1 MQASKLCN
9 HGASRHSYNSSAGQH
24 FKAVW
29 GHTVSLML
37 IHPDTHPHS
46 FLGPAQLQNKT
57 NKEKKSRGYRKSNTV
72 TKYLSVLSFDK
83 IKP

>member
-1 MQASKLCN
+1 
-9 HGASRHSYNSSAGQH
+9 
-24 FKAVW
+24 
-29 GHTVSLML
+29 ML